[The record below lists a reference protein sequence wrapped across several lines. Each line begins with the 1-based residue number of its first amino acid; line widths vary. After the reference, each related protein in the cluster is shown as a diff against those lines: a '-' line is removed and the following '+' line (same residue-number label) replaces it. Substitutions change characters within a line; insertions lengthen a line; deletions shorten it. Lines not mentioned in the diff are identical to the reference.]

1 MRFTAWGSGAP
12 PLDAGGRERTRLES
26 RAAEGESPVREAPPP
41 HRGTPSRP
49 GHVKPRPN
57 PWSPFH
63 KARYRRRPI
72 AHKYREG
79 KVKRTLLKGVK
90 RP

>member
-12 PLDAGGRERTRLES
+12 PLDAEARERKRLES
-26 RAAEGESPVREAPPP
+26 RAAEGESPVRAVLLP
-41 HRGTPSRP
+41 HRGTPSRS

-63 KARYRRRPI
+63 KARYRPSTDS
-72 AHKYREG
+72 AQ
-79 KVKRTLLKGVK
+79 V
-90 RP
+90 P